1 MGLLEL
7 GLVDVLHQD
16 TLVLEHVTLH
26 LDVQLVVQVLV
37 DLLGLAVLLKHA
49 TEHTQAAHPQNL
61 LRHTGVTGTAALAVA
76 GVSTLALGFK
86 AAGHTGAGVD
96 LARLLDDETILDQHS
111 GCSGGSWPWRSRSPR
126 SGP

>member
-1 MGLLEL
+1 MKAIEAGRGEGIWDL
-7 GLVDVLHQD
+7 
-16 TLVLEHVTLH
+16 
-26 LDVQLVVQVLV
+26 QVLV

-61 LRHTGVTGTAALAVA
+61 LRHTGVTGTAALAEA

-96 LARLLDDETILDQHS
+96 LARLLDDETVLDQLPDVLACKHDE
-111 GCSGGSWPWRSRSPR
+111 CIFAKP
-126 SGP
+126 